1 MYTTAPQTYFKLY
14 KELEGLRVLV
24 GYVVR
29 VLYHSICSV
38 RSETEDQQV
47 HVLQQSE
54 WKLQEIKSSNR
65 GGDIER
71 ENA

>member
-1 MYTTAPQTYFKLY
+1 MYITALQTYFKLY
-14 KELEGLRVLV
+14 KELEGSRVLV

-47 HVLQQSE
+47 LQQSE
-54 WKLQEIKSSNR
+54 LRLQEIKSSNR